1 MAAATS
7 QALRDFYTWG
17 FSNSPV
23 QVHLYLEVVSKIR
36 KQIQDSEK
44 DPGEF
49 SAYGLLTGDTPQPGI
64 TRILDSK
71 SLQTLDAVSVVA
83 ASASTF
89 GAVVGF
95 YRTTPIG
102 SISMLDEDKALA
114 ARLFRYPSSVFLLIE
129 TGPSGIGDARFCFW
143 GEHELFDWPLMLFP
157 LDAEELAVEERRRRS
172 NMVREP
178 SQSSHSGLAQVPSPA
193 DERVGGASEVG
204 PGRAPA
210 QAATHPVAIAAKPG
224 TKRRQGTVLRR
235 LALALTTVVAA
246 ALLAGA
252 FLYFRRGIN
261 RPVAPQAAPPAEA
274 PRAEVKAPLG
284 LTVER
289 RGSSLL
295 VSWDGNADVIS
306 KANFGMLLIRG
317 SKVSRD
323 VPLTAEE
330 LRAGKVV
337 YAAPEDLVRF
347 QLNVVAGEQVTRESL
362 TFVLPGIA
370 ASRPSLT
377 SSPGGNSNAGERPP
391 SQALGEPAPRT
402 ELREFKQV
410 ANRGAA
416 TATPPRID
424 EPPAVTGATPVQ
436 SGTLSVLNQPPVAW
450 PAAVSIPANRSP
462 QAEPPLPESAAHPPV
477 ASHQVLPGVPPLLRG
492 KLWTPTAVEVTVS
505 VDASGNV
512 VKAEAVAKRGLH
524 PLLRDAAVQAA
535 QRWKFQPAQFGG
547 HAVPANIVLQF
558 NFAASR

>member
-129 TGPSGIGDARFCFW
+129 TGPSGIGDARLCFW

-261 RPVAPQAAPPAEA
+261 LPAAPQAAPQAVPQAASPAEA
-274 PRAEVKAPLG
+274 LRAEVKGPLG
-284 LTVER
+284 LIVEK
-289 RGSSLL
+289 RGSNLL
-295 VSWDGNADVIS
+295 VSWDGNAGVIS
-306 KANFGMLLIRG
+306 KANFGML
-317 SKVSRD
+317 
-323 VPLTAEE
+323 
-330 LRAGKVV
+330 
-337 YAAPEDLVRF
+337 
-347 QLNVVAGEQVTRESL
+347 
-362 TFVLPGIA
+362 
-370 ASRPSLT
+370 
-377 SSPGGNSNAGERPP
+377 
-391 SQALGEPAPRT
+391 
-402 ELREFKQV
+402 
-410 ANRGAA
+410 
-416 TATPPRID
+416 
-424 EPPAVTGATPVQ
+424 
-436 SGTLSVLNQPPVAW
+436 
-450 PAAVSIPANRSP
+450 
-462 QAEPPLPESAAHPPV
+462 
-477 ASHQVLPGVPPLLRG
+477 
-492 KLWTPTAVEVTVS
+492 
-505 VDASGNV
+505 
-512 VKAEAVAKRGLH
+512 
-524 PLLRDAAVQAA
+524 
-535 QRWKFQPAQFGG
+535 
-547 HAVPANIVLQF
+547 
-558 NFAASR
+558 